1 MLFQEKWTMSDIALT
16 VSILAL
22 VAVVGLFIGNVKFR
36 GVGLGIGG
44 VLFGGIIVGHFVSQA
59 GMTLS
64 SDMLHVIQEFGLILF
79 VYTIGIQ
86 VGPGFFASLRV
97 SGLRLNLFAVLIVI
111 IGGLVTAIL
120 HKLFD
125 IPLPVVLG
133 IFSGAVTNTPA
144 LGAGQQILRD
154 VMMMLFSARDRYNS
168 SGQHP
173 RSTDEFIMI
182 KNVLLA
188 FMICSGMT
196 LLGGCSSVMSHTGGK
211 EGTYPGT
218 RASATMIGDDET
230 NWGTKSL
237 AILDM
242 PFTAVLDTILLPWD
256 VFRKDSSVRS
266 RVEKSE
272 ADAQETNNVIPP
284 AKMPAN

>member
-1 MLFQEKWTMSDIALT
+1 
-16 VSILAL
+16 
-22 VAVVGLFIGNVKFR
+22 
-36 GVGLGIGG
+36 
-44 VLFGGIIVGHFVSQA
+44 
-59 GMTLS
+59 
-64 SDMLHVIQEFGLILF
+64 
-79 VYTIGIQ
+79 
-86 VGPGFFASLRV
+86 
-97 SGLRLNLFAVLIVI
+97 
-111 IGGLVTAIL
+111 
-120 HKLFD
+120 
-125 IPLPVVLG
+125 
-133 IFSGAVTNTPA
+133 
-144 LGAGQQILRD
+144 
-154 VMMMLFSARDRYNS
+154 
-168 SGQHP
+168 
-173 RSTDEFIMI
+173 MI
-182 KNVLLA
+182 RNVLLA

-256 VFRKDSSVRS
+256 VLRKDSSVRS

-272 ADAQETNNVIPP
+272 ANAQETNNVIPP

>member
-1 MLFQEKWTMSDIALT
+1 
-16 VSILAL
+16 
-22 VAVVGLFIGNVKFR
+22 
-36 GVGLGIGG
+36 
-44 VLFGGIIVGHFVSQA
+44 
-59 GMTLS
+59 
-64 SDMLHVIQEFGLILF
+64 
-79 VYTIGIQ
+79 
-86 VGPGFFASLRV
+86 
-97 SGLRLNLFAVLIVI
+97 
-111 IGGLVTAIL
+111 
-120 HKLFD
+120 
-125 IPLPVVLG
+125 
-133 IFSGAVTNTPA
+133 
-144 LGAGQQILRD
+144 
-154 VMMMLFSARDRYNS
+154 
-168 SGQHP
+168 
-173 RSTDEFIMI
+173 MI
-182 KNVLLA
+182 RNVLLA

-272 ADAQETNNVIPP
+272 ANAQET
-284 AKMPAN
+284 